1 MGKRLQAVFLYDYK
15 QYIVPIKRK
24 KGKYY
29 QSKLS
34 ERLFVNHEVTRD
46 ITIPMLHVNFEIFE
60 LFY

>member
-24 KGKYY
+24 KGKY